1 MSNRGRK
8 SVGELRAELRAGNCA
23 AAAARAHHERQ
34 HGDGLAQPGVV
45 GEDAA
50 AQLAKPPARRV
61 LGRRHVAEAAQL
73 VRLQPAAVLGAKRRA
88 EEAEVAEGGRA
99 VDEAAE
105 RAAGAAEADELG
117 ARQQEVRDDELDVG
131 DGQHLGE
138 QVDAMRCGR
147 GRRRV
152 GDAWDA
158 IVLKRLVVLVV
169 GGRPRRYE
177 PHARRQLVRRAE
189 CCPHL
194 GEQRTLR
201 RLVAW
206 RWPRLRR
213 RVGATT
219 AIRVDVVDC
228 GEGGVAV
235 EHGANSCGR
244 RTQRA
249 RTSLAD
255 VSLR

>member
-1 MSNRGRK
+1 M
-8 SVGELRAELRAGNCA
+8 RAELRAGNCA
-23 AAAARAHHERQ
+23 RRRRAHHERQ

-50 AQLAKPPARRV
+50 AQLAKPPPCRV
-61 LGRRHVAEAAQL
+61 LGRRHVPEAAQL

-169 GGRPRRYE
+169 GGRPWWYE

-189 CCPHL
+189 RRTHL
-194 GEQRTLR
+194 G
-201 RLVAW
+201 
-206 RWPRLRR
+206 
-213 RVGATT
+213 
-219 AIRVDVVDC
+219 
-228 GEGGVAV
+228 
-235 EHGANSCGR
+235 
-244 RTQRA
+244 
-249 RTSLAD
+249 
-255 VSLR
+255 

>member
-1 MSNRGRK
+1 MRIESRI
-8 SVGELRAELRAGNCA
+8 LRA
-23 AAAARAHHERQ
+23 AHHERQ

-138 QVDAMRCGR
+138 QVDAMWC
-147 GRRRV
+147 V

-177 PHARRQLVRRAE
+177 PHARR
-189 CCPHL
+189 
-194 GEQRTLR
+194 
-201 RLVAW
+201 
-206 RWPRLRR
+206 
-213 RVGATT
+213 
-219 AIRVDVVDC
+219 
-228 GEGGVAV
+228 
-235 EHGANSCGR
+235 
-244 RTQRA
+244 
-249 RTSLAD
+249 
-255 VSLR
+255 